1 MAKTSKKKS
10 GDGNGE
16 RPVGELSAGMWS
28 VVSFDKVEASGLT
41 YQQASEKLIELQTS
55 KTPGLCIITDSAA
68 SRLKK

>member
-10 GDGNGE
+10 GDGND
-16 RPVGELSAGMWS
+16 RKPAGELSVGMWS
-28 VVSFDKVEASGLT
+28 VVSFDKVEAGGLT
-41 YQQASEKLIELQTS
+41 YKQATEKLTELQNS